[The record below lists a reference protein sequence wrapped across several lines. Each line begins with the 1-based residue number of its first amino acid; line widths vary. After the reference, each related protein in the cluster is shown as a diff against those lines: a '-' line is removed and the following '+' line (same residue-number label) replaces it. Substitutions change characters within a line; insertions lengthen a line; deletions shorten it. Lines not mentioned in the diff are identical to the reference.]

1 MGHPVYTYDYPD
13 RDVFIGILG
22 WFGVANSQS
31 SILTLLV
38 PPLLLWGLRSRQLWK
53 FCLCCLF
60 GFGLLYF
67 TGTRLTYYGAIL
79 IALAFL
85 ALLVFR
91 RQQLL
96 FCIPLCVALIAVIA
110 CRGISPMAERQA
122 LTADSYAIYQEKA
135 DEIMGEDK
143 DFVYKKGEEIP
154 PEILEKITKC
164 IQMCTVSLAS
174 MERLIGGSDR
184 RVWAGSGDGAVRL
197 CHRSSDALHP
207 E

>member
-1 MGHPVYTYDYPD
+1 M
-13 RDVFIGILG
+13 
-22 WFGVANSQS
+22 ANSQS
-31 SILTLLV
+31 SIITLLV
-38 PPLLLWGLRSRQLWK
+38 PPLLLWGLRSRRLWQ

-96 FCIPLCVALIAVIA
+96 FCIPLCVALVAVIA
-110 CRGISPMAERQA
+110 CRGMSPMAERQA
-122 LTADSYAIYQEKA
+122 LTADSSAIYQQKA

-143 DFVYKKGEEIP
+143 DFVYKQGEEERSRRSWKRSP
-154 PEILEKITKC
+154 KC
-164 IQMCTVSLAS
+164 IRMCTVSPVS
-174 MERLIGGSDR
+174 MEP
-184 RVWAGSGDGAVRL
+184 L
-197 CHRSSDALHP
+197 CWRI
-207 E
+207 